1 MNIELEDFL
10 SYLNY
15 ERGCSKNTISAY
27 KKDIEELYSFL
38 SKNKKNISD
47 LSSTLLEKYFSVLRS
62 TRNDLGQSSI
72 ARKIA
77 SIKTFSK
84 YLLRENYLKEDPTQN
99 IVIPKLRK
107 FLPKAIGIE
116 TMEKII
122 NSVSGKK
129 KDTIRDRAI
138 LELLYGAGL
147 RISELAD
154 LNLEDIN
161 LMIGYVKAFG
171 KGRKE
176 RIIPI
181 GRKAK
186 EAITA
191 YIKNSR
197 PKLIKNNKDIK
208 SLFLNKSGRHISR
221 QGLFGIIKKYVKLS
235 GVGDIKITPH
245 TFRHSFATHLLE
257 RGADLRV
264 VQEMLGHSDI
274 STTQIYTSVSRSRLK
289 KVYAQSHPRA

>member
-1 MNIELEDFL
+1 MNPDLEGFL

-27 KKDIEELYSFL
+27 KKDIEELLLYL
-38 SKNKKNISD
+38 NKNKKTISL
-47 LSSTLLEKYFSVLRS
+47 LSNKILENYFSYLRK
-62 TRNDLGQSSI
+62 TRQDLNQSSI

-84 YLLRENYLKEDPTQN
+84 YLLRENILKEDPTLN
-99 IVIPKLRK
+99 ITIPKLKK
-107 FLPKAIGIE
+107 FLPKAINIDLVNN
-116 TMEKII
+116 II
-122 NSVSGKK
+122 DSIKGHKK
-129 KDTIRDRAI
+129 KDLRDKAI

-147 RISELAD
+147 RISELKE
-154 LNLEDIN
+154 LKIEDIN
-161 LMIGYVKAFG
+161 LDVGYVKAFG

-181 GRKAK
+181 GKKAI
-186 EAITA
+186 EAVSI
-191 YIKNSR
+191 YLKNARS
-197 PKLIKNNKDIK
+197 KLLKKNTTEN
-208 SLFLNKSGRHISR
+208 SLFINKSGKSISR
-221 QGLFGIIKKYVKLS
+221 QGLFGIIKKYVKS
-235 GVGDIKITPH
+235 CGIPDTKISPH

-289 KVYAQSHPRA
+289 KVYQDAHPRA